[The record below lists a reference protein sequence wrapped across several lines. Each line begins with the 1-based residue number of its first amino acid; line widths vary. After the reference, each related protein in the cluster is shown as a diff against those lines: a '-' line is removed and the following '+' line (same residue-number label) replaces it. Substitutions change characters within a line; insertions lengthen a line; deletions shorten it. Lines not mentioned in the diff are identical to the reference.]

1 MSCPRLLFFTL
12 FLMLSWP
19 PRPWAS
25 DSPKSYRMEELVE
38 KALASSQ
45 QLKLLD
51 EDIERSRMELR
62 NAKTSYFPH
71 LTLQG
76 SLGVDLLSLGS
87 FEPKNN
93 LGSDLILDWNFFQNG
108 LVFYRVEQAKAQVE
122 LSAFQRNREALELAY
137 RVKIAVIDWV
147 ELGAKVRLKRLDL
160 RLTRKI
166 LEKNQFELKQGRLRR
181 TDLFKTKLQVSE
193 KLNELKRV
201 RQDNRMA
208 MRRLKENTGLLPEEE
223 LRIDLRGARQPLS
236 LSKETSLKFALE
248 HRTEVR
254 DSEIQFQLSQKALR
268 VAKLGRLPRLDLFAG
283 NAFALDDFERSTDQF
298 QFRTGVIARYPLYD
312 GGQTRL
318 QITLAE
324 MACRKAQYQWDETKR
339 KVLDEAEKAFDEW
352 EYSRA
357 LLKSG
362 RKQFRMMKREW
373 DQSQLEFKQG
383 NLSSLELDEAR
394 LAFEQARFFD
404 LGLKGGV
411 LRSEAALLK
420 AIGITNRLDIEGMQD
435 E

>member
-1 MSCPRLLFFTL
+1 
-12 FLMLSWP
+12 
-19 PRPWAS
+19 
-25 DSPKSYRMEELVE
+25 MEELVE